1 MFNFRGKIVLSP
13 FAYNQRIL
21 LLKAGAGRSAG
32 HGMKLTEIKYIS
44 EKREKDFAKLGVH
57 SAEELVRLYPR
68 DFLDLTH
75 VSLIS
80 QAEHNAHALISC
92 EVLNAEFNRFARRP
106 YVKALCQQEGCVFTA
121 IWFNQPYVL
130 QKLKPGR
137 YLFYGR
143 VQNRYGMGASMVNPS
158 FESADNNKNLKG
170 IIPVYPLAGSLTQKV
185 VRDAVRFALTKVAPS
200 TLIPEQLR
208 KKYALV
214 SLAESYRRI
223 HAPQSQEDVKKASA
237 RIALEEYFLL
247 ISAFRVIK
255 GYGAK
260 VRLNAY
266 SVTEAE
272 VSSFMSRFPFSFTA
286 GQLAAVREIYDNVHS
301 PSQMNR
307 LLQGDVGSGKT
318 AVALTGMYMAVK
330 SGYQSAMLA
339 PTEVLAR
346 QNFALIQKYF
356 PEYNCAMLVGSTPA
370 AEKRAIKSSLKK
382 GEIQIVC
389 GTHAVIQK
397 DVAFKNLAFVVCDEQ
412 QRFGVA
418 QRASLAEKGAGCDV
432 LIMSATPIPR
442 TLSLIFYGDLDITT
456 IKDKPAARQEI
467 TTAIIPHSKY
477 ADMLGYIAAQ
487 AREGRQSYFV
497 CPKIEGD
504 EEGTVMS
511 VTELFEELSQK
522 MRGVRLAL
530 LHGKM
535 KEAEKNAVMADFKA
549 GRYDCL
555 VSTTVIEVGVDVPN
569 ATIMVIYNAERFGL
583 SQLHQLRGRVGRGS
597 QKSYC
602 FLLMGTDTPQARE
615 RLSVIKNN
623 SDGFKIA
630 EADLQLRGGGD
641 FMGTRQSGRV
651 LTEIGNLK
659 FPASV
664 IFTAKAISDEAF
676 SGGFEISA
684 LRQAALEKYKALED
698 VVLN

>member
-1 MFNFRGKIVLSP
+1 
-13 FAYNQRIL
+13 
-21 LLKAGAGRSAG
+21 
-32 HGMKLTEIKYIS
+32 MKLTELKFIS
-44 EKREKDFAKLGVH
+44 EKREKDFAKLGVYTC
-57 SAEELVRLYPR
+57 EDLVRLYPR
-68 DFLDLTH
+68 DFLDLTE

-80 QAEHNAHALISC
+80 QAEHNSQILVSC
-92 EVLNAEFNRFARRP
+92 EVLNAELNRFARRP
-106 YVKALCQQEGCVFTA
+106 YVKALCQQQGCVFNA
-121 IWFNQPYVL
+121 VWFNQPYVA
-130 QKLKPGR
+130 QKLKPGQ
-137 YLFYGR
+137 YLFFGR

-158 FESADNNKNLKG
+158 FEPADKNKNLKG
-170 IIPVYPLAGSLTQKV
+170 IIPVYPLAGGLAQNV
-185 VRDAVRFALTKVAPS
+185 VRSAVREALAKCTPS
-200 TLIPEQLR
+200 TFIPEALR
-208 KKYALV
+208 RKYALV
-214 SLAESYRRI
+214 SLAESYRRL
-223 HAPQSQEDVKKASA
+223 HNPQSAEDVKKASA

-255 GYGAK
+255 GYGDR
-260 VRLNAY
+260 VRLNTY
-266 SVTEAE
+266 SVEE
-272 VSSFMSRFPFSFTA
+272 KDVSDFMSRFPFQFTA
-286 GQLAAVREIYDNVHS
+286 GQLSAVREIYDNVHS

-318 AVALTGMYMAVK
+318 AVALTGIFMALK
-330 SGYQSAMLA
+330 SGFQAVMLA

-346 QNFALIQKYF
+346 QNFALIQRYF
-356 PEYNCAMLVGSTPA
+356 PDYNCALLVGSTPA
-370 AEKRAIKSSLKK
+370 AEKRELKK
-382 GEIQIVC
+382 QLKNGEINVIC

-397 DVAFKNLAFVVCDEQ
+397 DVIFKNLAFVVCDEQ

-418 QRASLAEKGAGCDV
+418 QRASLSEKGEGCDV

-467 TTAIIPHSKY
+467 TTAVIPASKY
-477 ADMLGYIAAQ
+477 GDMLEYIAAQ
-487 AREGRQSYFV
+487 TKLGRQAYFV

-504 EEGTVMS
+504 DEGTVMS
-511 VTELFEELSQK
+511 VTELYEELSSK

-549 GRYDCL
+549 KKYDCL
-555 VSTTVIEVGVDVPN
+555 VSTTVIEVGVDVPD
-569 ATIMVIYNAERFGL
+569 ATVMVIYNAERFGL

-597 QKSYC
+597 QKSWC
-602 FLLMGTDTPQARE
+602 FLLMGSDTPQARE

-630 EADLQLRGGGD
+630 EADLELRGGGD

-651 LTEIGNLK
+651 LSEIRNLK

-664 IFTAKAISDEAF
+664 IFTAKAICDDAF
-676 SGGFEISA
+676 SGG
-684 LRQAALEKYKALED
+684 
-698 VVLN
+698 

>member
-1 MFNFRGKIVLSP
+1 
-13 FAYNQRIL
+13 
-21 LLKAGAGRSAG
+21 
-32 HGMKLTEIKYIS
+32 MKLTELKYIS
-44 EKREKDFAKLGVH
+44 EKREKDFNKLGVY
-57 SAEELVRLYPR
+57 SCEDLVRLYPR
-68 DFLDLTH
+68 DFLDLTR
-75 VSLIS
+75 VSSITE
-80 QAEHNAHALISC
+80 AEHNSQALVAC
-92 EVLNAEFNRFARRP
+92 EVLNAEFNRFSRRP
-106 YVKALCQQEGCVFTA
+106 YVKALCQQNGCIFTA

-130 QKLKPGR
+130 QKLKPGE

-158 FESADNNKNLKG
+158 FEPADKNKNLKG

-185 VRDAVRFALTKVAPS
+185 VRDAVRQALAKVVPS
-200 TLIPEQLR
+200 TLIPESLR
-208 KKYALV
+208 RKFALPPL
-214 SLAESYRRI
+214 SESYRRI
-223 HAPQSQEDVKKASA
+223 HAPTSQDDIKKASA

-255 GYGAK
+255 GYGDR
-260 VRLNAY
+260 VRLNGYAV
-266 SVTEAE
+266 SERE
-272 VSSFMSRFPFSFTA
+272 VADFIARFPFTFTA
-286 GQLAAVREIYDNVHS
+286 GQLAAVREIYDNLHS
-301 PSQMNR
+301 PSQLNR

-318 AVALTGMYMAVK
+318 AVALTGMFMAVK
-330 SGYQSAMLA
+330 SGYQTAMLA

-346 QNFALIQKYF
+346 QNFALIQRYF
-356 PEYNCAMLVGSTPA
+356 PEYNCALLVGSTLA
-370 AEKRAIKSSLKK
+370 AEKRAIKASLKK
-382 GEIQIVC
+382 GGIDIVC

-397 DVAFKNLAFVVCDEQ
+397 DVIFKNLAFVVCDEQ

-418 QRASLAEKGAGCDV
+418 QRASLSDKGDGCDV

-456 IKDKPAARQEI
+456 IKDKPASRQEI
-467 TTAIIPHSKY
+467 STSIIPASKY
-477 ADMLGYIAAQ
+477 EDMLRYIAEQ
-487 AREGRQSYFV
+487 ARAGMQSYFV

-504 EEGTVMS
+504 DEGTVMS
-511 VTELFEELSQK
+511 VTELYEELKGK

-535 KEAEKNAVMADFKA
+535 KEAEKNAVMAAFKA
-549 GRYDCL
+549 HEYDCL

-569 ATIMVIYNAERFGL
+569 ATVMVIYNAERFGL
-583 SQLHQLRGRVGRGS
+583 SQLHQLRGRVGRGAE
-597 QKSYC
+597 KSYC
-602 FLLMGTDTPQARE
+602 FLLMGSDTPQARE

-630 EADLQLRGGGD
+630 EADLELRGGGD

-651 LTEIGNLK
+651 LTEIKNLK

-676 SGGFEISA
+676 SGGYEISA
-684 LRQAALEKYKALED
+684 LRRAALEKYKSLEN

>member
-1 MFNFRGKIVLSP
+1 
-13 FAYNQRIL
+13 
-21 LLKAGAGRSAG
+21 
-32 HGMKLTEIKYIS
+32 MKLTELKFIS
-44 EKREKDFAKLGVH
+44 EKREKDFAKLGVYTC
-57 SAEELVRLYPR
+57 EDLVRLYPR
-68 DFLDLTH
+68 DFLDLTE

-80 QAEHNAHALISC
+80 QAEHNSQILVSC
-92 EVLNAEFNRFARRP
+92 EVLNAELNRFARRP
-106 YVKALCQQEGCVFTA
+106 YVKALCQQQGCVFTA
-121 IWFNQPYVL
+121 VWFNQPYVA
-130 QKLKPGR
+130 QKLKPGQ
-137 YLFYGR
+137 YLFFGR

-158 FESADNNKNLKG
+158 FEPADKNKNLKG
-170 IIPVYPLAGSLTQKV
+170 IIPVYPLAGGLTQNV
-185 VRDAVRFALTKVAPS
+185 VRSAVREALAKCTPS
-200 TLIPEQLR
+200 TFIPEALR
-208 KKYALV
+208 RKYALV
-214 SLAESYRRI
+214 SLAESYRRL
-223 HAPQSQEDVKKASA
+223 HNPQSVEDVKKASA

-255 GYGAK
+255 GYGDR
-260 VRLNAY
+260 VRLNTY
-266 SVTEAE
+266 SVAE
-272 VSSFMSRFPFSFTA
+272 KDVSDFMSRFPFQFTA
-286 GQLAAVREIYDNVHS
+286 GQLSAVREIYDNVHS

-318 AVALTGMYMAVK
+318 AVALTGIFMALK
-330 SGYQSAMLA
+330 SGFQAVMLA

-346 QNFALIQKYF
+346 QNFALIQRYF
-356 PEYNCAMLVGSTPA
+356 PDYNCALLVGSTPA
-370 AEKRAIKSSLKK
+370 AEKRELKK
-382 GEIQIVC
+382 QLKNGEINLIC

-397 DVAFKNLAFVVCDEQ
+397 DVIFKNLAFVVCDEQ

-418 QRASLAEKGAGCDV
+418 QRASLSEKGEGCDV

-456 IKDKPAARQEI
+456 INDKPAARQEI
-467 TTAIIPHSKY
+467 TTAVIPASKY
-477 ADMLGYIAAQ
+477 GDMLEYIAAQ
-487 AREGRQSYFV
+487 TKLGRQAYFV

-504 EEGTVMS
+504 DEGTVMS
-511 VTELFEELSQK
+511 VTELYEELSSK

-549 GRYDCL
+549 KKYDCL
-555 VSTTVIEVGVDVPN
+555 VSTTVIEVGVDVPD
-569 ATIMVIYNAERFGL
+569 ATVMVIYNAERFGL

-597 QKSYC
+597 QKSWC
-602 FLLMGTDTPQARE
+602 FLLMGSDTPQARE

-630 EADLQLRGGGD
+630 EADLELRGGGD

-651 LTEIGNLK
+651 LSEIRNLK

-664 IFTAKAISDEAF
+664 IFTAKAICDDAF

-684 LRQAALEKYKALED
+684 LRAAAIEKYKKLED

>member
-1 MFNFRGKIVLSP
+1 
-13 FAYNQRIL
+13 
-21 LLKAGAGRSAG
+21 
-32 HGMKLTEIKYIS
+32 
-44 EKREKDFAKLGVH
+44 
-57 SAEELVRLYPR
+57 
-68 DFLDLTH
+68 
-75 VSLIS
+75 
-80 QAEHNAHALISC
+80 
-92 EVLNAEFNRFARRP
+92 
-106 YVKALCQQEGCVFTA
+106 
-121 IWFNQPYVL
+121 
-130 QKLKPGR
+130 
-137 YLFYGR
+137 
-143 VQNRYGMGASMVNPS
+143 MVNPS
-158 FESADNNKNLKG
+158 FEPADKNKNLKG
-170 IIPVYPLAGSLTQKV
+170 IIPVYPLAGGLTQNV
-185 VRDAVRFALTKVAPS
+185 VRSAVREALAKCTPS
-200 TLIPEQLR
+200 TFIPEALR
-208 KKYALV
+208 RKYALV
-214 SLAESYRRI
+214 SLAESYRRL
-223 HAPQSQEDVKKASA
+223 HNPQSVEDVKKASA

-255 GYGAK
+255 GYGDR
-260 VRLNAY
+260 VRLNTY
-266 SVTEAE
+266 SVEE
-272 VSSFMSRFPFSFTA
+272 KDVSDFMSRFPFQFTA
-286 GQLAAVREIYDNVHS
+286 GQLSAVREIYDNVHS

-318 AVALTGMYMAVK
+318 AVALTGIFMALK
-330 SGYQSAMLA
+330 SGFQAVMLA

-346 QNFALIQKYF
+346 QNFALIQRYF
-356 PEYNCAMLVGSTPA
+356 PDYNCALLVGSTPA
-370 AEKRAIKSSLKK
+370 AEKRELKK
-382 GEIQIVC
+382 QLKNGEINVIC

-397 DVAFKNLAFVVCDEQ
+397 DVIFKNLAFVVCDEQ

-418 QRASLAEKGAGCDV
+418 QRASLSEKGEGCDV

-467 TTAIIPHSKY
+467 TTAVIPASKY
-477 ADMLGYIAAQ
+477 GDMLEYIAAQ
-487 AREGRQSYFV
+487 TKLGRQAYFV

-504 EEGTVMS
+504 DEGTVMS
-511 VTELFEELSQK
+511 VTELYEELSSK

-549 GRYDCL
+549 KKYDCL
-555 VSTTVIEVGVDVPN
+555 VSTTVIEVGVDVPD
-569 ATIMVIYNAERFGL
+569 ATVMVIYNAERFGL

-597 QKSYC
+597 QKSWC
-602 FLLMGTDTPQARE
+602 FLLMGSDTPQARE

-630 EADLQLRGGGD
+630 EADLELRGGGD

-651 LTEIGNLK
+651 LSEIRNLK

-664 IFTAKAISDEAF
+664 IFTAKAICDDAF

-684 LRQAALEKYKALED
+684 LRAAAIEKYKKLED

>member
-1 MFNFRGKIVLSP
+1 
-13 FAYNQRIL
+13 
-21 LLKAGAGRSAG
+21 
-32 HGMKLTEIKYIS
+32 MKLTELKFIS
-44 EKREKDFAKLGVH
+44 EKREKDFAKLGVYTC
-57 SAEELVRLYPR
+57 EDLVRLYPR
-68 DFLDLTH
+68 DFLDLTE

-80 QAEHNAHALISC
+80 QAEHNSQILVSC
-92 EVLNAEFNRFARRP
+92 EVLNAELNRFARRP
-106 YVKALCQQEGCVFTA
+106 YVKALCQQQGCVFTA
-121 IWFNQPYVL
+121 VWFNQPYVA
-130 QKLKPGR
+130 QKLKPGQ
-137 YLFYGR
+137 YLFFGR

-158 FESADNNKNLKG
+158 FEPADKNKNLKG
-170 IIPVYPLAGSLTQKV
+170 IIPVYPLAGGLTQNV
-185 VRDAVRFALTKVAPS
+185 VRSAVREALAKCTPS
-200 TLIPEQLR
+200 TFIPEALR
-208 KKYALV
+208 RKYALV
-214 SLAESYRRI
+214 SLAESYRRL
-223 HAPQSQEDVKKASA
+223 HNPQSAEDVKKASA

-255 GYGAK
+255 GYGDR
-260 VRLNAY
+260 VRLNTY
-266 SVTEAE
+266 SVEE
-272 VSSFMSRFPFSFTA
+272 KDVSDFMSRFPFQFTA
-286 GQLAAVREIYDNVHS
+286 GQLSAVREIYDNVHS

-318 AVALTGMYMAVK
+318 AVALTGIFMALK
-330 SGYQSAMLA
+330 SGFQAVMLA

-346 QNFALIQKYF
+346 QNFALIQRYF
-356 PEYNCAMLVGSTPA
+356 PDYNCALLVGSTPA
-370 AEKRAIKSSLKK
+370 AEKRELKK
-382 GEIQIVC
+382 QLKNGEINVIC

-397 DVAFKNLAFVVCDEQ
+397 DVIFKNLAFVVCDEQ

-418 QRASLAEKGAGCDV
+418 QRASLSEKGEGCDV

-467 TTAIIPHSKY
+467 TTAVIPARKY
-477 ADMLGYIAAQ
+477 GDMLEYIAAQ
-487 AREGRQSYFV
+487 TKLGRQAYFV

-504 EEGTVMS
+504 DEGTVMS
-511 VTELFEELSQK
+511 VTELYEELSSK

-549 GRYDCL
+549 KKYDCL
-555 VSTTVIEVGVDVPN
+555 VSTTVIEVGVDVPD
-569 ATIMVIYNAERFGL
+569 ATVMVIYNAERFGL

-597 QKSYC
+597 QKSWC
-602 FLLMGTDTPQARE
+602 FLLMGSDTPQARE

-630 EADLQLRGGGD
+630 EADLELRGGGD

-651 LTEIGNLK
+651 LSEIRNLK

-664 IFTAKAISDEAF
+664 IFTAKAICDDAF

-684 LRQAALEKYKALED
+684 LRAAAIEKYKKLED

>member
-1 MFNFRGKIVLSP
+1 M
-13 FAYNQRIL
+13 
-21 LLKAGAGRSAG
+21 
-32 HGMKLTEIKYIS
+32 
-44 EKREKDFAKLGVH
+44 
-57 SAEELVRLYPR
+57 
-68 DFLDLTH
+68 
-75 VSLIS
+75 
-80 QAEHNAHALISC
+80 
-92 EVLNAEFNRFARRP
+92 
-106 YVKALCQQEGCVFTA
+106 
-121 IWFNQPYVL
+121 
-130 QKLKPGR
+130 
-137 YLFYGR
+137 
-143 VQNRYGMGASMVNPS
+143 
-158 FESADNNKNLKG
+158 
-170 IIPVYPLAGSLTQKV
+170 
-185 VRDAVRFALTKVAPS
+185 RDAVRFALTKVAPS

-223 HAPQSQEDVKKASA
+223 HAPQSQEEVKKASA

-356 PEYNCAMLVGSTPA
+356 PEYNCALLVGSTPA

-432 LIMSATPIPR
+432 LIMSANAHSPHA
-442 TLSLIFYGDLDITT
+442 LADIL
-456 IKDKPAARQEI
+456 R
-467 TTAIIPHSKY
+467 
-477 ADMLGYIAAQ
+477 
-487 AREGRQSYFV
+487 
-497 CPKIEGD
+497 
-504 EEGTVMS
+504 
-511 VTELFEELSQK
+511 
-522 MRGVRLAL
+522 
-530 LHGKM
+530 
-535 KEAEKNAVMADFKA
+535 
-549 GRYDCL
+549 
-555 VSTTVIEVGVDVPN
+555 
-569 ATIMVIYNAERFGL
+569 RFGY
-583 SQLHQLRGRVGRGS
+583 HHHKG
-597 QKSYC
+597 
-602 FLLMGTDTPQARE
+602 
-615 RLSVIKNN
+615 
-623 SDGFKIA
+623 
-630 EADLQLRGGGD
+630 
-641 FMGTRQSGRV
+641 
-651 LTEIGNLK
+651 
-659 FPASV
+659 
-664 IFTAKAISDEAF
+664 
-676 SGGFEISA
+676 
-684 LRQAALEKYKALED
+684 
-698 VVLN
+698 

>member
-1 MFNFRGKIVLSP
+1 MQGVRV
-13 FAYNQRIL
+13 
-21 LLKAGAGRSAG
+21 
-32 HGMKLTEIKYIS
+32 KLTELKYIS
-44 EKREKDFAKLGVH
+44 EKREKDFNKLGIF
-57 SAEELVRLYPR
+57 SCEELVRLYPR
-68 DFLDLTH
+68 DYLDLTH
-75 VSLIS
+75 ISLITE
-80 QAEHNAHALISC
+80 AEHNTQILISC
-92 EVLNAEFNRFARRP
+92 EVMSVEFNRYSRRP
-106 YVKALCQQEGCVFTA
+106 FVRALCQQKGCIFSAV
-121 IWFNQPYVL
+121 WFNQPYVA
-130 QKLKPGR
+130 QKLKPGE

-158 FESADNNKNLKG
+158 FEPASSNKNLKG

-185 VRDAVRFALTKVAPS
+185 VRDAVRQALTKVTPS
-200 TLIPEQLR
+200 TMIPEPLR
-208 KKYALV
+208 KKFELV
-214 SLAESYRRI
+214 PLSESYRRI
-223 HAPQSQEDVKKASA
+223 HAPQSQADITKASA

-255 GYGAK
+255 GYGDR
-260 VRLNAY
+260 VRINNY
-266 SVTEAE
+266 SVTEGE
-272 VSSFMSRFPFSFTA
+272 VTSFISSFPFTFTA
-286 GQLAAVREIYDNVHS
+286 GQLAAVRDIFDNLHS

-318 AVALTGMYMAVK
+318 AVALTAMFMAVQ
-330 SGYQSAMLA
+330 SGYQAAMIA

-346 QNFALIQKYF
+346 QSFALIERYF
-356 PEYNCAMLVGSTPA
+356 PARRCALLVGSTSA
-370 AEKRAIKSSLKK
+370 AEKRAIKSALKR
-382 GEIQIVC
+382 GETDIVC

-397 DVAFKNLAFVVCDEQ
+397 DVEFCRLALVVCDEQ

-418 QRASLAEKGAGCDV
+418 QRASLADKGEGCDV

-467 TTAIIPHSKY
+467 STSVIPAGRY
-477 ADMLGYIAAQ
+477 ADMIAYIARRAKEGTQ
-487 AREGRQSYFV
+487 AYFV

-504 EEGTVMS
+504 DEGTAMS
-511 VTELFEELSQK
+511 VTELYEELSAK
-522 MRGVRLAL
+522 MSGVRLAL

-535 KEAEKNAVMADFKA
+535 KEKDKNEVMRAFKA
-549 GRYDCL
+549 HEYDCL

-583 SQLHQLRGRVGRGS
+583 SQLHQLRGRVGRGAE
-597 QKSYC
+597 KSYC
-602 FLLMGTDTPQARE
+602 FLLMGSDTPEARE
-615 RLSVIKNN
+615 RLAVIKNN
-623 SDGFKIA
+623 TDGFKIA
-630 EADLQLRGGGD
+630 EADLELRGGGD

-651 LTEIGNLK
+651 LSEIKNLK

-676 SGGFEISA
+676 SGNYPISA
-684 LRQAALEKYKALED
+684 LRAAALEKYKQLED

>member
-1 MFNFRGKIVLSP
+1 
-13 FAYNQRIL
+13 
-21 LLKAGAGRSAG
+21 
-32 HGMKLTEIKYIS
+32 MKLTELKFIS
-44 EKREKDFAKLGVH
+44 EKREKDFAKLGVYTC
-57 SAEELVRLYPR
+57 EDLVRLYPR
-68 DFLDLTH
+68 DFLDLTE

-80 QAEHNAHALISC
+80 QAEHNSQILVSC
-92 EVLNAEFNRFARRP
+92 EVLNAELNRFARRP
-106 YVKALCQQEGCVFTA
+106 YVKALCQQQDCVFTA
-121 IWFNQPYVL
+121 VWFNQPYVA
-130 QKLKPGR
+130 QKLKPGQ
-137 YLFYGR
+137 YLFFGR

-158 FESADNNKNLKG
+158 FEPADKNKNLKG
-170 IIPVYPLAGSLTQKV
+170 IIPVYPLAGGLTQNV
-185 VRDAVRFALTKVAPS
+185 VRSAVREALTKCTPS
-200 TLIPEQLR
+200 TFIPEALR
-208 KKYALV
+208 RKYALV
-214 SLAESYRRI
+214 SLAESYRRL
-223 HAPQSQEDVKKASA
+223 HNPQSVEDVKKASA

-255 GYGAK
+255 GYGDR
-260 VRLNAY
+260 VRLNTY
-266 SVTEAE
+266 SVEE
-272 VSSFMSRFPFSFTA
+272 KDVSDFMSRFPFQFTA
-286 GQLAAVREIYDNVHS
+286 GQLSAVREIYDNVHS

-318 AVALTGMYMAVK
+318 AVALTGIFMALK
-330 SGYQSAMLA
+330 SGFQAVMLA

-346 QNFALIQKYF
+346 QNFALIQRYF
-356 PEYNCAMLVGSTPA
+356 PDYNCALLVGSTPA
-370 AEKRAIKSSLKK
+370 AEKRELKK
-382 GEIQIVC
+382 QLKNGKINVIC

-397 DVAFKNLAFVVCDEQ
+397 DVIFKNLAFVVCDEQ

-418 QRASLAEKGAGCDV
+418 QRASLSEKGEGCDV

-456 IKDKPAARQEI
+456 INDKPAARQEI
-467 TTAIIPHSKY
+467 TTAVIPASKY
-477 ADMLGYIAAQ
+477 GDMLEYIAAQ
-487 AREGRQSYFV
+487 TKLGRQAYFV

-504 EEGTVMS
+504 DEGTVMS
-511 VTELFEELSQK
+511 VTELYEELSSK

-549 GRYDCL
+549 KKYDCL
-555 VSTTVIEVGVDVPN
+555 VSTTVIEVGVDVPD
-569 ATIMVIYNAERFGL
+569 ATVMVIYNAERFGL

-597 QKSYC
+597 QKSWC
-602 FLLMGTDTPQARE
+602 FLLMGSDTPQARE

-630 EADLQLRGGGD
+630 EADLELRGGGD

-651 LTEIGNLK
+651 LSEIRNLK

-664 IFTAKAISDEAF
+664 IFTAKAICDDAF

-684 LRQAALEKYKALED
+684 LRAAALEKYKKLED